1 MKTQTIFYTALA
13 FYAGYFIFKPK
24 KADAPVEPEIVN
36 NRAIYLDVADSGL
49 QPNTNQSNFLQPGN
63 MLQTEPG
70 ITGL

>member
-24 KADAPVEPEIVN
+24 VKDAPEIEN
-36 NRAIYLDVADSGL
+36 NRAIYLDVADSGFK
-49 QPNTNQSNFLQPGN
+49 PTTEQSNFLQPGN
-63 MLQTEPG
+63 M